1 MEYNV
6 VTESP
11 YYAEGRV
18 KCTDL
23 EWLEF
28 TSEYWS
34 RFLGRYFTVDIPDS
48 LKRKGY
54 RNFSFSELMFK
65 ADTLT
70 GYWYK
75 EHLFIDTFAVPFVAV
90 KGMYYE

>member
-54 RNFSFSELMFK
+54 RYFLFFHLMFK

-75 EHLFIDTFAVPFVAV
+75 NHLTMDSSAIPFVAV